1 MKKNE
6 VPQDGDNLVKG
17 ESNWVNYAV
26 DQNGEYV
33 QEISVGW
40 EPENIALEQAWE
52 VVNEKVKEAQAKAL
66 NGQLS
71 PIAYYMELNIMD
83 LPLLANYMNKYQW
96 QVRRHL
102 QPDIFKELSEKIL
115 NKYAFVFKITR
126 EQLMN
131 IPSIQQTK

>member
-17 ESNWVNYAV
+17 ESNWLNYAV

-52 VVNEKVKEAQAKAL
+52 VVNEKVEEARTKVL
-66 NGQLS
+66 SGQLS
-71 PIAYYMELNIMD
+71 PIAFYMEVNIMD
-83 LPLLANYMNKYQW
+83 IPLLANYMDKYQW

-102 QPDIFKELSEKIL
+102 QPDIFKQLSKETL
-115 NKYAFVFKITR
+115 DKYAYVFKISRT
-126 EQLMN
+126 ELMN
-131 IPSIQQTK
+131 VPTNKNTK

>member
-52 VVNEKVKEAQAKAL
+52 
-66 NGQLS
+66 S
-71 PIAYYMELNIMD
+71 
-83 LPLLANYMNKYQW
+83 
-96 QVRRHL
+96 
-102 QPDIFKELSEKIL
+102 SE
-115 NKYAFVFKITR
+115 
-126 EQLMN
+126 
-131 IPSIQQTK
+131 